1 MLAVDAVQGDVRL
14 GFGRPYLWGAFDLSL
29 PGNAYGWA
37 RSQEALRDA
46 DRLVQGWGGSLVVL
60 LMPTKEQVY
69 RDMAEPLVGAE
80 HMALL
85 DRNYAAMQD
94 FCAEARLTCIDLLP
108 IFQAHARAGEQ
119 LYYTTDIHLNPRGN
133 AVLADALAEWLE
145 AHPDVFEAAP
155 PAP

>member
-1 MLAVDAVQGDVRL
+1 M
-14 GFGRPYLWGAFDLSL
+14 GRP
-29 PGNAYGWA
+29 
-37 RSQEALRDA
+37 
-46 DRLVQGWGGSLVVL
+46 LVVL

-69 RDMAEPLVGAE
+69 RDMAEPSSARSTWRCWTATRGHAG
-80 HMALL
+80 LL
-85 DRNYAAMQD
+85 RR
-94 FCAEARLTCIDLLP
+94 ARLTCIDLLP